1 MNKRTIFFAITA
13 LLHQTAGAAT
23 IVSFGSISGTE
34 VNEWRTSGTAKSAD
48 IDGDNIYGTF
58 GSVQWTV
65 AGLNE
70 HPGGSTNPGWS
81 YQGGSAQFSI
91 PGSATLDANHGGS
104 DVQSSI
110 MLNSF
115 TFELTGVPSTYVG
128 MTVRIGVMQDMLGS
142 GEWVADQNKG
152 LRLVQTVGGSGD
164 SGIVSI
170 RGGGS
175 ANGVPE
181 MYFFDITGVN
191 AGDRFRIDAL
201 NNVSGAGATQ
211 SGYVGPVSFDLLAV
225 PEPGSAVL
233 GALGF
238 MILICRRSRILPALR
253 FYEDCRKGSGA
264 VATV

>member
-1 MNKRTIFFAITA
+1 MKMRPILIVIAGLI
-13 LLHQTAGAAT
+13 HQTAGAAT
-23 IVSFGSISGTE
+23 VVSFGSISGTE
-34 VNEWRTSGTAKSAD
+34 VNEWRTAGTGKSAD
-48 IDGDNIYGTF
+48 IDGDNVYGTF

-81 YQGGSAQFSI
+81 YQGGSSQFSI
-91 PGSATLDANHGGS
+91 PGSATLDANHGGG

-110 MLNSF
+110 MLTTF
-115 TFELTGVPSTYVG
+115 TFELTGVPSTYAG

-142 GEWVADQNKG
+142 GEWAADQNKG
-152 LRLVQTVGGSGD
+152 LRVVQTVGGSGD
-164 SGIVSI
+164 SGIVSV

-191 AGDRFRIDAL
+191 PGDRFEIQGL

-211 SGYVGPVSFDLLAV
+211 SGYLGPVSWDLVAV
-225 PEPGSAVL
+225 PEPSSAVL
-233 GALGF
+233 AVFGLAML
-238 MILICRRSRILPALR
+238 RRRVR
-253 FYEDCRKGSGA
+253 
-264 VATV
+264 